1 METGSFFEAGSLKQ
15 NASALSLLDTQSSL
29 LSQSRL
35 NAPQEILAPQIQP
48 LSNPLIG
55 VIDTGFDAAVVQ
67 KHNDW
72 QLGFDWVDRDANP
85 LVSLEE
91 ANTDS
96 LIGVHGT
103 AIAGQMGNA
112 SLWLGRAVD
121 SHKGGNWA
129 ASLVEFTNAAIAQEK
144 NAIAN
149 LSFEVQS
156 QLSPQEWKAL
166 DYAASQG
173 IMIVAAAGTPGEI
186 GALGQAS
193 LAFDNFLTVGAVDTA
208 SASGAG
214 LDLVASGESQGFSGT
229 SVAAAN
235 VSRAA
240 ATLWTTQPNL
250 SAASVATLLKA
261 SATDL
266 NAPGW
271 DAQTGYGALNL
282 ASALQTTPS
291 VELKSTHSRQTP
303 SELGVVDVLTRTN
316 PLFKVVGTKI
326 YDPKGQEFIAKGVN
340 VNGPGFGW
348 PGDTPGYAND
358 IIDRWKFNSIRLNVK
373 ELDPAPWKY
382 AENGT
387 IDEIIDTY
395 TDKGAVVVLE
405 PHENTGGYFTGSELD
420 KLETWWRQQAD
431 KYKDN
436 PYVWFNTSNEPGG
449 SKSANSENV
458 AKWVNQN
465 QRIIN
470 AIRDEG
476 ADNVIVVDGHYWGQ
490 DVGEWNSSPVKESK
504 SAILGSSSQLKD
516 PEKKLVFS
524 VHLYDQWIYG
534 QSKMADYFDR
544 VQDAGVP
551 LIIGE
556 YGATKD
562 GKFKEAV
569 SSMFNTAVPREIG
582 RMAWAWWGGDD
593 FDLTTS
599 DNGGGQHSQYDSKGN
614 ITNLT
619 WFGKQVLA
627 DNRRVEDLGWL
638 KNNSTPNAASM
649 RVEAESMT
657 LENYRVEANAS
668 ASGGKLISLQKETI
682 LEKGTAFLKF
692 NGSSGDYK
700 VNVGYY
706 DENDGKAQ
714 LQVKQNDKTVDD
726 WQLNQDL
733 GANYA
738 NHQTLTTRTIATDLR
753 INQGDEFTL
762 IGQETANEHARVDY
776 IEFIPVSN
784 SLSQTAIGETG
795 KITNFNHTSQTIVLK
810 NDYVN
815 PVVFAQPLS
824 QNGDD
829 PAVVRISDIQGDR
842 FSVRLEEPSNKD
854 GEHTNESFSYMVLE
868 SGSWKLE
875 NGTLLEVGTLNTD
888 ANVNS
893 SWKTINFNMD
903 FDASPVILSQVQTD
917 NGADFLR
924 TRQKDAQANRFKLAL
939 ESEEGK
945 TGYQSEQVGWLAI
958 SSDGGNWNGLTYQAG
973 NTGDR
978 VTDKWQTLNYDFKQ
992 APQLLASI
1000 GTYNNSDAAGLRY
1013 RSLTNQKVQLRVEE
1027 DTSSDLETSH
1037 TTEDINFLAI
1047 AGSGVLTAKAF

>member
-15 NASALSLLDTQSSL
+15 SASALSLLDTQSSL
-29 LSQSRL
+29 LTQSTRL

-144 NAIAN
+144 KGIAN
-149 LSFEVQS
+149 LSFEVES

-193 LAFDNFLTVGAVDTA
+193 LAFDNFLTVGANDMA

-214 LDLVASGESQGFSGT
+214 LDLVASGESQGFAGT
-229 SVAAAN
+229 SIAAAN
-235 VSRAA
+235 VSNAA
-240 ATLWTTQPNL
+240 AKLWATNPLLNAT
-250 SAASVATLLKA
+250 AVVTLLKET
-261 SATDL
+261 ATDL
-266 NAPGW
+266 NTSGW
-271 DAQTGYGALNL
+271 DAQTGHGSLNL
-282 ASALQTTPS
+282 ASAIQSATNYASFHVTRP
-291 VELKSTHSRQTP
+291 TQTP
-303 SELGVVDVLTRTN
+303 LELRILEANTLTN
-316 PLFKVVGTKI
+316 PLFEVVGTKI
-326 YDPKGQEFIAKGVN
+326 YDPNGREFIAKGVN

-348 PGDTPGYAND
+348 PGDTPGYAD
-358 IIDRWKFNSIRLNVK
+358 EIIDRWKFNSIRLNVK
-373 ELDPAPWKY
+373 ELEPSSWKY
-382 AENGT
+382 SENGT

-405 PHENTGGYFTGSELD
+405 PHENTGGYFTGAKLD

-449 SKSANSENV
+449 SNSSNSENV

-476 ADNVIVVDGHYWGQ
+476 ADNIIVVDGHYWGQ

-524 VHLYDQWIYG
+524 VHLYDQWNYG
-534 QSKMADYFDR
+534 DNKMADYFER
-544 VQDAGVP
+544 VESAGVP

-556 YGATKD
+556 YGSKKD
-562 GKFKEAV
+562 GTYEAAV
-569 SSMFNTAVPREIG
+569 RSMFKTAVPREIG
-582 RMAWAWWGGDD
+582 RFAWAWWGGDD
-593 FDLTTS
+593 FELTTS
-599 DNGGGQHSQYDSKGN
+599 NNGGGQHAQYDSNGN

-627 DNRRVEDLGWL
+627 DNRRVEDLGWFEP
-638 KNNSTPNAASM
+638 STP
-649 RVEAESMT
+649 
-657 LENYRVEANAS
+657 
-668 ASGGKLISLQKETI
+668 
-682 LEKGTAFLKF
+682 
-692 NGSSGDYK
+692 
-700 VNVGYY
+700 
-706 DENDGKAQ
+706 KA
-714 LQVKQNDKTVDD
+714 TV
-726 WQLNQDL
+726 
-733 GANYA
+733 
-738 NHQTLTTRTIATDLR
+738 
-753 INQGDEFTL
+753 
-762 IGQETANEHARVDY
+762 
-776 IEFIPVSN
+776 
-784 SLSQTAIGETG
+784 GETG
-795 KITNFNHTSQTIVLK
+795 RISKLNHTSQTIVLK

-824 QNGDD
+824 ENGAD
-829 PAVVRISDIQGDR
+829 PAIVRLSDIQSDR

-868 SGSWKLE
+868 AGTWKLQ
-875 NGTLLEVGTLNTD
+875 NGTLLEVGTLNTN

-893 SWKTINFNMD
+893 TWKTINLSMD
-903 FDASPVILSQVQTD
+903 FDAAPVILSQVQTD

-924 TRQKDAQANRFKLAL
+924 TRQKDAQANRFRLAL

-958 SSDGGNWNGLTYQAG
+958 SSSGGSWNGLTYQAG
-973 NTGDR
+973 NTGNR
-978 VTDKWQTLNYDFKQ
+978 VTDKWQTLNYDFEQ

-1000 GTYNNSDAAGLRY
+1000 ATYDGSDAAGLRY

-1047 AGSGVLTAKAF
+1047 AGSGVLTAQAF

>member
-1 METGSFFEAGSLKQ
+1 METGSFFEAGSLEYS
-15 NASALSLLDTQSSL
+15 ASGLPLEQGTQS
-29 LSQSRL
+29 LSSQLVSL

-48 LSNPLIG
+48 LFNPLIG

-85 LVSLEE
+85 LIASKDTT
-91 ANTDS
+91 TDS
-96 LIGVHGT
+96 LIGIHGT

-112 SLWLGRAVD
+112 SLWLGRAV
-121 SHKGGNWA
+121 SNQGGNWA
-129 ASLVEFTNAAIAQEK
+129 ASLVEFTNAALAQEK
-144 NAIAN
+144 NGIAN

-156 QLSPQEWKAL
+156 PLSSQEWQAL

-173 IMIVAAAGTPGEI
+173 IMVVAAAGTPGEI

-193 LAFDNFLTVGAVDTA
+193 LAFDNFLTVGASDAA
-208 SASGAG
+208 SASGAA
-214 LDLVASGESQGFSGT
+214 LDLVASGEAQGFFGT
-229 SVAAAN
+229 SIAAAN

-240 ATLWTTQPNL
+240 ATLWATQPNL
-250 SAASVATLLKA
+250 SAASVATLLKT

-282 ASALQTTPS
+282 ASALQATPK
-291 VELKSTHSRQTP
+291 VEQKSTHSWQTP
-303 SELGVVDVLTRTN
+303 SELGVVDAVSRTN

-326 YDPKGQEFIAKGVN
+326 YDPKGREFIAKGVN

-348 PGDTPGYAND
+348 PGDTPGYANE

-405 PHENTGGYFTGSELD
+405 PHENTGSYFTGAQLD
-420 KLETWWRQQAD
+420 KLEAWWRQQAD

-449 SKSANSENV
+449 SSSSSSENV

-516 PEKKLVFS
+516 PDKKLVFS

-556 YGATKD
+556 YGAMKD
-562 GKFKEAV
+562 GKYKEAV

-593 FDLTTS
+593 FELTTS

-619 WFGKQVLA
+619 WFGQQVLA

-638 KNNSTPNAASM
+638 KNNSTPKTSSQ
-649 RVEAESMT
+649 RIEAESMSFT
-657 LENYRVEANAS
+657 NYRLESNNS
-668 ASGGKLISLQKETI
+668 ASGGQLISLRGDTS
-682 LEKGTAFLKF
+682 LEEGTASF
-692 NGSSGDYK
+692 NFNDSGTYK
-700 VNVGYY
+700 VVVSYY
-706 DENDGKAQ
+706 DENDGVAQ
-714 LQVKQNDKTVDD
+714 LNVQQNGTVIDAWKLD
-726 WQLNQDL
+726 RDL

-762 IGQETANEHARVDY
+762 MGQETANEHARVDY
-776 IEFIPVSN
+776 IEFIPVTN
-784 SLSQTAIGETG
+784 SPNQMAIGEIG
-795 KITNFNHTSQTIVLK
+795 QITNFNHTSQTIVLK

-824 QNGDD
+824 QNGAD
-829 PAVVRISDIQGDR
+829 PAVVRINDIQSDR

-854 GEHTNESFSYMVLE
+854 GVHTNESFSYIVLE
-868 SGSWKLE
+868 AGNWKLKD
-875 NGTLLEVGTLNTD
+875 GTLLEVGTLNTH
-888 ANVNS
+888 ANVSS

-903 FDASPVILSQVQTD
+903 FDASPVILSQVQTN

-939 ESEEGK
+939 EKEEGK

-958 SSDGGNWNGLTYQAG
+958 STGGGSWNGLNYQAG
-973 NTGDR
+973 NTGNR
-978 VTDKWQTLNYDFKQ
+978 VTDQWSTLNYDFKQ

-1000 GTYNNSDAAGLRY
+1000 GTYDGSDAAGLRY

-1027 DTSSDLETSH
+1027 DTSSDSETGH